1 MSGTSIINPTLIA
14 GASIPQKTAT
24 AASGAATCNGYLC
37 RITSESLTTAAAA
50 EYTLTLTNDRIA
62 AGSTVLV
69 SAAKGTST
77 QGTLVSGGVTP
88 AAGSAVIVVSNVHAS
103 EALNGTIVI
112 DVVVLNPA
120 Y

>member
-1 MSGTSIINPTLIA
+1 MGEILVKPDLI
-14 GASIPQKTAT
+14 GSMEIPVSTAT

-50 EYTLTLTNDRIA
+50 EYTLTLTNDKIDA
-62 AGSTVLV
+62 NSVLFT

-77 QGTLVSGGVTP
+77 QGTVIAGG
-88 AAGSAVIVVSNVHAS
+88 AKAGAGTATIVVSNVHAS
-103 EALNGTIVI
+103 EALNGTIII
-112 DVVVLNPA
+112 DVLVVNPA